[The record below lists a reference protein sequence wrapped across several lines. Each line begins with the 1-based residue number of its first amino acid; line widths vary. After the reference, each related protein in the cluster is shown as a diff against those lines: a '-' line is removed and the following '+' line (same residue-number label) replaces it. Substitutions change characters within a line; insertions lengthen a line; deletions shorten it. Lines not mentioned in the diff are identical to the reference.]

1 MAAPLRPQLAA
12 LHAYQPEPPA
22 GDAPLDANES
32 PLAPPAAWMERARAV
47 LEGTA
52 FNRYPDAAAAGL
64 RQGLGRLHGL
74 PPESLV
80 FGNGSDELLGLL
92 LAAFGGEGARVLLPK
107 PTFSMYK
114 LVALGLGWQVD
125 EVDLGPA
132 WELTSEFV
140 AAAKALKP
148 RLIFLASPNNPT
160 GNALDSGV
168 VDQLRA
174 LPGTTLVMDEAY
186 ADFGGR
192 SLLKAAAAE
201 DGLVVLR
208 TFSKAW
214 GLANLRLG
222 WLACRPDL
230 AAELEKLRL
239 PYNLN
244 GLSQALGAEAVA
256 LAPQFLERIPRLLAW
271 RDRLKAAVAAL
282 PGAQAW
288 PSDANFVL
296 LRHPDAAG
304 LHRHLLAAGLRVRRF
319 EGGRLEGCIRINA
332 GDEAQTVRL
341 ELALKAYTQ
350 GAVTA

>member
-1 MAAPLRPQLAA
+1 MAAPLRPQLAG
-12 LHAYQPEPPA
+12 LRAYQPEPPL
-22 GDAPLDANES
+22 GDAALDANES
-32 PLAPPAAWMERARAV
+32 PLAPPAVWLERAQAV
-47 LEGTA
+47 LA
-52 FNRYPDAAAAGL
+52 RAQFNRYPDAGASAL
-64 RQGLGRLHGL
+64 RAGLGRLHGL

-92 LAAFGGEGARVLLPK
+92 LAAHGGDGAKVLLPQ

-114 LVALGLGWQVD
+114 LVALGMGWQVD
-125 EVDLGPA
+125 EVELGPD
-132 WELTSEFV
+132 WGLTPAFV
-140 AAAKALKP
+140 EAARTLKP

-160 GNALDSGV
+160 GNALDPAL
-168 VDQLRA
+168 VDQLRG

-192 SLLKAAAAE
+192 SLLQAAATE
-201 DGLVVLR
+201 EGLVVLR

-244 GLSQALGAEAVA
+244 GLSQALGAAAVE
-256 LAPQFLERIPRLLAW
+256 LAPFFLGRVPQLLAW
-271 RDRLKAAVAAL
+271 RDRLAHAAAGL
-282 PGAQAW
+282 PGARVW
-288 PSDANFVL
+288 PSAANFIL

-304 LHRHLLAAGLRVRRF
+304 LHAFLLGRGLRVRRF
-319 EGGRLEGCIRINA
+319 EGGRLDGCLRINA

-341 ELALKAYTQ
+341 EQSLLDYAQ
-350 GAVTA
+350 GAVRA